1 VKEPPISRLVLW
13 NIDLTLLDVAQV
25 TREAYAEAFEKVTGV
40 PLVYLAP
47 VAGRTDSELF
57 FDFLARNDVDDADES
72 LLPRFTEELGAAF
85 ARRGDQLA
93 DRGRMMPGAAEALD
107 AVMRLPDTVQTVVTG
122 AIRASAKAKL
132 AAFGLDSRLDLSI
145 GGYGSENY
153 PKASLIQFTRMRA
166 EEAYG
171 RAFPESQTVYITES
185 ARDVEAAR
193 IGRVTPIAVV
203 SGSSTESQLR
213 AAGAEHVLA
222 DLTDPAAVVA
232 AVRAA
237 TDGD

>member
-1 VKEPPISRLVLW
+1 
-13 NIDLTLLDVAQV
+13 
-25 TREAYAEAFEKVTGV
+25 
-40 PLVYLAP
+40 
-47 VAGRTDSELF
+47 
-57 FDFLARNDVDDADES
+57 
-72 LLPRFTEELGAAF
+72 
-85 ARRGDQLA
+85 
-93 DRGRMMPGAAEALD
+93 MPGALDALN

-122 AIRASAKAKL
+122 TIRSNAKAKL
-132 AAFGLDSRLDLSI
+132 AAFGLDSCLDLSI

-171 RAFPESQTVYITES
+171 RAFPESRTVYITES

-193 IGRVTPIAVV
+193 IGRVEPIAVV

-213 AAGAEHVLA
+213 AAGAELILA

-232 AVRAA
+232 ASAPRRVR
-237 TDGD
+237 TEDPGDEENPRNSPRNGTPRGTVREWI